1 MASAQLSRRAP
12 AALLVLLLA
21 ACTPAEEIR
30 LVEENRW
37 EQVREVE
44 AASLDLVEPRLLAAT
59 GEGVAILD
67 YATGRVTVLG
77 AGGEARWSA
86 GDRAALA
93 NVVGMTGDAE
103 GSVWL
108 AEASRGRIFRLAD
121 GEPVDAFPAPADLA
135 GVVPDAA
142 APRLVLRGEGAL
154 WARPLPD
161 GRLETGEPPRS
172 LRRLEA
178 AERYPITASG
188 ARGAWAVALPFG
200 GRYLVYQGDELRCEG
215 VLPGADG
222 DEPEAGREPA
232 VHAVALHENTLYLL
246 AGRGETP
253 DLLDRFDA
261 TSCEYLGSDRL
272 PAPGRAIAVDAAGL
286 LHLLTAEREARLLT
300 LRRR

>member
-21 ACTPAEEIR
+21 GCTPAEEVR
-30 LVEENRW
+30 RVEKDRW
-37 EQVREVE
+37 QQVREVG
-44 AASLDLVEPRLLAAT
+44 AAALELVEPRLLTAT
-59 GEGVAILD
+59 GEGVAVLD

-86 GDRAALA
+86 GDRVALA
-93 NVVGMTGDAE
+93 NVVGMAGDAE

-108 AEASRGRIFRLAD
+108 AEASRGRVYRLAD
-121 GEPVDAFPAPADLA
+121 GEAVDAVPAPADLA
-135 GVVPDAA
+135 GVVPDAVG
-142 APRLVLRGEGAL
+142 PRLILRGEGPL

-161 GRLETGEPPRS
+161 GRLESGEPPRS
-172 LRRLEA
+172 LRRLDA
-178 AERYPITASG
+178 AERYPLAAAG
-188 ARGAWAVALPFG
+188 ALGAWAVALPFG
-200 GRYLVYQGDELRCEG
+200 GRYLVFQGDDLRCEG

-232 VHAVALHENTLYLL
+232 VHAAALHGDTLYLL
-246 AGRGETP
+246 AGRGEAP

-261 TSCEYLGSDRL
+261 ASCEYLASDRL

-286 LHLLTAEREARLLT
+286 LHLLTAESEPSLLT